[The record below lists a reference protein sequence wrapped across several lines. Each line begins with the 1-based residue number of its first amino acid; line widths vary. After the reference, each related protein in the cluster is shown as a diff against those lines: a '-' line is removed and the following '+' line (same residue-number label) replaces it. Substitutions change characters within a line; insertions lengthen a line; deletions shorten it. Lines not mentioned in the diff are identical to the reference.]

1 MSNYFNDETDRY
13 IVQYLETEDVEEKN
27 KIFDVHIRP
36 AFEKLI
42 ENQIYVYGFFNID
55 EVEMLKMDCL
65 ANLYEQLPK
74 YKSSKGTKGFSY
86 FNVVAKNWFFQR
98 SRESN
103 KRRRLEGEIARD
115 VDDSAL
121 DGDLSLSVCS
131 HEDSIQEIE
140 FWQQLFKEM
149 EDWRPRML
157 KGPERKLLEAIIF
170 LMKNAELVPIY
181 NKKAVYMYLR
191 ELTGLNGKQVVMN
204 LKKIRNMYV
213 EWRSGYHDS
222 DESEEQ

>member
-1 MSNYFNDETDRY
+1 MSNNYFNEETDRY
-13 IVQYLETEDVEEKN
+13 IVMYLETEDVREKN
-27 KIFDVHIRP
+27 RIFDKHIRP

-55 EVEMLKMDCL
+55 EVETLRKDCL

-74 YKSSKGTKGFSY
+74 YKTSKGTKGFSY

-103 KRRRLEGEIARD
+103 KRRRLEGEIYGESESESCSDA
-115 VDDSAL
+115 AL
-121 DGDLSLSVCS
+121 HIES
-131 HEDSIQEIE
+131 HEESMQETE
-140 FWQQLFKEM
+140 FWTELSNEM
-149 EDWRPRML
+149 ESWRPMML
-157 KGPERKLLEAIIF
+157 KGSERKLLEAIIF
-170 LMKNAELVPIY
+170 LMRNADLVPIY

-204 LKKIRNMYV
+204 LKKIREMYV
-213 EWRSGYHDS
+213 SWRSGYEDGE
-222 DESEEQ
+222 DVEG